1 MRILPK
7 VIAKSLLLITLLL
20 SITIGSLPMRLYDGL
35 ELCPVV
41 STRILR
47 DAPVVC
53 LTAGVQAKMAHLQR
67 LLQQYQ
73 EELQLQRNQ
82 N

>member
-1 MRILPK
+1 MRQILPK
-7 VIAKSLLLITLLL
+7 VVTKSLLLITLLL
-20 SITIGSLPMRLYDGL
+20 SITIGAPPMRLYDGL

-53 LTAGVQAKMAHLQR
+53 LTAGVEAKMVRLQR
-67 LLQQYQ
+67 LLQQYR
-73 EELQLQRNQ
+73 EEQQQRNQ